1 MKNMQTKQSG
11 FTLIELM
18 IVVAI
23 IGILAAVAIP
33 AYQDYIG
40 RAQMAE
46 PISFGGAAK
55 TPIEEFVA
63 TNGRFPVDTSLSQ
76 LIDINRASSI
86 FTIASAEGTNGD
98 GDGSFTFTLSA
109 TGLNAGLISQTV
121 VFTRSSTGVWV
132 CTSSALDKL
141 TPSGCTGS

>member
-63 TNGRFPVDTSLSQ
+63 TNGRFPIDTSLSQ
-76 LIDINRASSI
+76 LIDINRAASI
-86 FTIASAEGTNGD
+86 FTIASAEGANGD

-109 TGLNAGLISQTV
+109 TGLNAGLISQDV
-121 VFTRSSTGVWV
+121 VFTRSSTGVWS
-132 CTSSALDKL
+132 CTSTALDKL